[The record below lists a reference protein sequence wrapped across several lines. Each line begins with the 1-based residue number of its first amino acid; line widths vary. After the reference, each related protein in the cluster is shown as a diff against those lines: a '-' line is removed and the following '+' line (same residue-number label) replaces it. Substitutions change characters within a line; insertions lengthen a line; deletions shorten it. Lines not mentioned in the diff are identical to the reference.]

1 MSKYSTSINYID
13 LESVGSTVTKEGMVF
28 PIDIYEIPETAS
40 DAEEL
45 MGVNVFETTDEWIE
59 NLSVDDLIE
68 LVNFL
73 DNHMAYDV
81 DNPSMIHGGYT
92 EWRTNTWS
100 LWEQVN
106 NCFLNLEA
114 I

>member
-1 MSKYSTSINYID
+1 MNYIE
-13 LESVGSTVTKEGMVF
+13 LESVGSAVTNEGEVF
-28 PIDIYEIPETAS
+28 PIEQDGCINKTAG
-40 DAEEL
+40 
-45 MGVNVFETTDEWIE
+45 MGVNVFETTDEWIGS
-59 NLSVDDLIE
+59 LSVDDLFE
-68 LVNFL
+68 LISFL
-73 DNHMAYDV
+73 DEHMGYDV